1 MKIHHSETNINDKYH
16 FKEIDTYMKEF
27 WKTHTAVPPHEDD
40 PPCIVARIV
49 EKIKENLTM
58 EENPIKITIENYCGQ
73 IVTFTM
79 SSDAEIESSLCIIDD
94 KVTEVHINA
103 YDKDILI
110 EKEDI

>member
-1 MKIHHSETNINDKYH
+1 MAIIAKLMGIEQRKAY
-16 FKEIDTYMKEF
+16 
-27 WKTHTAVPPHEDD
+27 
-40 PPCIVARIV
+40 
-49 EKIKENLTM
+49 EKFEENLTM

-110 EKEDI
+110 EKEDIN

>member
-1 MKIHHSETNINDKYH
+1 MDTIELILPHLYH
-16 FKEIDTYMKEF
+16 IAIIMGTISICYALWIEGRHYG
-27 WKTHTAVPPHEDD
+27 ED
-40 PPCIVARIV
+40 
-49 EKIKENLTM
+49 LTM

-79 SSDAEIESSLCIIDD
+79 SSEAEIESSLCIIDD

-110 EKEDI
+110 EKEDLPD

>member
-1 MKIHHSETNINDKYH
+1 M
-16 FKEIDTYMKEF
+16 KEILALFILITLLYIVF
-27 WKTHTAVPPHEDD
+27 WLVKLS
-40 PPCIVARIV
+40 I
-49 EKIKENLTM
+49 KIDYKENLTM

-79 SSDAEIESSLCIIDD
+79 SSEAEIESSLCIIDD
-94 KVTEVHINA
+94 KVTEVHING

>member
-1 MKIHHSETNINDKYH
+1 M
-16 FKEIDTYMKEF
+16 DTLKLILFSIVMAIIAKLMGAEQR
-27 WKTHTAVPPHEDD
+27 KTY
-40 PPCIVARIV
+40 
-49 EKIKENLTM
+49 EKFKENLTM

-79 SSDAEIESSLCIIDD
+79 SSEAEIESSLCIIDD
-94 KVTEVHINA
+94 KVTEAHINA

>member
-1 MKIHHSETNINDKYH
+1 MAILAKLMGMEQRK
-16 FKEIDTYMKEF
+16 TY
-27 WKTHTAVPPHEDD
+27 
-40 PPCIVARIV
+40 
-49 EKIKENLTM
+49 EKFEENLTM

-94 KVTEVHINA
+94 KVTEVHINT

-110 EKEDI
+110 EKEDIN